1 MNFLLFTVLPA
12 LVVGQ
17 ATDFHSGVTAFL
29 ILCAVWLQNRM
40 RDNQHEQA
48 RKQQDNKLRDLQNE
62 LDILHQRI
70 NQQNQTI
77 QALLRQPENAITR
90 DPLRQPEN
98 EQPENH
104 LATDLS
110 LSANTA
116 STTPQQPE
124 NHLAVPRQ
132 TARQPETQPA
142 PVAVQPTIQQTI
154 QQTVHAPAALGQP
167 ENQNDEFNLDTLDN
181 RPAVA
186 PSLSQSTAQPASA
199 AHRQPET
206 ATAAQTP
213 VRKKPQSPL
222 PHRQPETAW
231 QNNEAEAESNPLIAW
246 FVRGN
251 PLLKIGVVVLF
262 FGLAFLLRYV
272 GSHLPLWFKYLA
284 VFGAGIAAAL
294 AGEKLHTKNREYG
307 LVLQGFGFGVMYLTA
322 LAALKLH
329 RIAPAPLVFAVML
342 GAVAAMAALA
352 VRRDAQ
358 IMAQFALAGGLAA
371 PVLISDG
378 SGNHVVLFAYLALLN
393 TAVAWIAWHKAWR
406 GLNITGFAGTFAIA
420 LSWGLRDYTAAHF
433 ATTEPFLLYH
443 WLLYTAVACF
453 FARQT
458 LAHEPLSGSL
468 KTIPNDAPLERIMAT
483 FAAYAAH
490 IRGLDSTLL
499 FGTAVVAFSMQYQMV
514 EHWQHAAAASA
525 LGFAAVY
532 AAFALWFAR
541 QDDDFA
547 VMKQAFAALAL
558 LFVTL
563 AVPLGLDGVWTASA
577 WALEAALVY
586 VFGMKLR
593 QPHTRLLALAVF
605 VLAAV
610 AQLGEWKLFPH
621 GSETLMGGSLWST
634 LWLMGGGAAMAWTWF
649 RQPEKLAAWEN
660 GFQAAVQALA
670 LANAVALPMM
680 LFAETGTAYAMAA
693 YTLALA
699 AAQFRHQNKVLSVFA
714 VGTGW
719 WGMLLAAGAS
729 NSGVLQLTAAVLVLA
744 AAFLL
749 HKSRWQPENAVTL
762 NAAAGWALLPFAAL
776 LAMAGVSDV
785 LPHAW
790 SPSDFWA
797 VWWAVWPPLLA
808 ASRGG
813 NWKQG
818 LQTCAVAGWLYAWS
832 LFYVLSDW
840 DAGTRVFATLTLAMM
855 TALSLRA
862 MTWQPEKLRRSA
874 AWHGIALAVFGA
886 AWTAW
891 LGKLGGR
898 YADGVWAQLAWLA
911 VPMLLWTAF
920 TAWRNHPRLQPRAV
934 YWRWGSMA
942 AALLALAWLLVAN
955 WVAPRASGLPY
966 LPLLNP
972 LELATAAIVWQ
983 TWRWHGLWLAE
994 YAPDERKMQAVLP
1007 SALALFAVSALV
1019 MRVWHEYDGVAW
1031 RLRDL
1036 LASFGLQASL
1046 SIVWA
1051 LLAIGLM
1058 VRGNQQAA
1066 RPLWFTGAG
1075 LMGVVVAKLFLVE
1088 LGNSG
1093 GVARIVS
1100 FIVVGLLLLLVG
1112 WFAPMPPKGEED
1124 DADDEDDV

>member
-1 MNFLLFTVLPA
+1 MNFLLFVVLPA
-12 LVVGQ
+12 LVI
-17 ATDFHSGVTAFL
+17 GVMTHYSAGVEAFL
-29 ILCAVWLQNRM
+29 ILCAVWLRDLA
-40 RDNQHEQA
+40 RDNQQQA
-48 RKQQDNKLRDLQNE
+48 ERKQQDNKLRDLQNE

-70 NQQNQTI
+70 NH
-77 QALLRQPENAITR
+77 LRQPENATTQAVN
-90 DPLRQPEN
+90 RQPEN
-98 EQPENH
+98 DLPADAAARESIRQPENR
-104 LATDLS
+104 LS
-110 LSANTA
+110 VSR
-116 STTPQQPE
+116 E
-124 NHLAVPRQ
+124 
-132 TARQPETQPA
+132 TARQPETQVTPA
-142 PVAVQPTIQQTI
+142 PVSAHQTAHPTTPQP
-154 QQTVHAPAALGQP
+154 VHPSQSIGQP
-167 ENQNDEFNLDTLDN
+167 EIHPTHPNDEFNLDALDAP
-181 RPAVA
+181 PAPA
-186 PSLSQSTAQPASA
+186 QSITQPPAQP

-206 ATAAQTP
+206 ATAAQKP

-231 QNNEAEAESNPLIAW
+231 QNNEAEAEPNPLIAW

-284 VFGAGIAAAL
+284 VFGAGLSATL
-294 AGEKLHTKNREYG
+294 AGEKLRVQNREYG

-322 LAALKLH
+322 LAALKWHHLL
-329 RIAPAPLVFAVML
+329 PAPLVFAVML

-352 VRRDAQ
+352 VRRDAK
-358 IMAQFALAGGLAA
+358 IMAQVALVGGLAA
-371 PVLISDG
+371 PILTSDG
-378 SGNHVVLFAYLALLN
+378 SGNYLVLFSYLSLLN

-406 GLNITGFAGTFAIA
+406 SLNITGFVGTFAIA

-458 LAHEPLSGSL
+458 LSHEPFSGSL
-468 KTIPNDAPLERIMAT
+468 KSIPNDAPLERIMAT
-483 FAAYAAH
+483 FAAYASH

-499 FGTAVVAFSMQYQMV
+499 FGTALIAFSMQYQMV

-532 AAFALWFAR
+532 AGFALWFVR

-547 VMKQAFAALAL
+547 VMKQAFAALSL

-586 VFGMKLR
+586 TFGMKLR
-593 QPHTRLLALAVF
+593 QPHTRLAALAVF
-605 VLAAV
+605 ALAAGAHLSGSWQV
-610 AQLGEWKLFPH
+610 FPH
-621 GSETLMGGSLWST
+621 GRETLLGGSVAGT
-634 LWLMGGGAAMAWTWF
+634 LWLLGGGAAMVWTRL

-660 GFQAAVQALA
+660 GFQAAVQALV

-729 NSGVLQLTAAVLVLA
+729 DSGGLQLTAAVLALA

-749 HKSRWQPENAVTL
+749 HKSRWQPENAVTP
-762 NAAAGWALLPFAAL
+762 NTAAGWALLPFAVL

-818 LQTCAVAGWLYAWS
+818 LQTCAVAGWAYAWS

-840 DAGTRVFATLTLAMM
+840 DAGTPVFATLTLAMM

-874 AWHGIALAVFGA
+874 SWHGIALAVFGA

-920 TAWRNHPRLQPRAV
+920 TAWRNHPRLQPRTV
-934 YWRWGSMA
+934 YWRYGSM
-942 AALLALAWLLVAN
+942 AALLALAWLLWAN
-955 WVAPRASGLPY
+955 WSAPRASGLPY

-983 TWRWHGLWLAE
+983 TWRWCALWLPE
-994 YAPDERKMQAVLP
+994 FAPDAKKLRIALP

-1019 MRVWHEYDGVAW
+1019 MRVWHEYGGVAW
-1031 RLRDL
+1031 RLGDL

-1058 VRGNQQAA
+1058 VRGNQKAA
-1066 RPLWFTGAG
+1066 RALWFTGAG

-1112 WFAPMPPKGEED
+1112 WFAPMPPKGGDDED
-1124 DADDEDDV
+1124 DADVEDDV

>member
-17 ATDFHSGVTAFL
+17 AADFHSGVTAFL

-90 DPLRQPEN
+90 EPLRQPEN
-98 EQPENH
+98 E
-104 LATDLS
+104 
-110 LSANTA
+110 
-116 STTPQQPE
+116 QPE

-142 PVAVQPTIQQTI
+142 PVAVQPTVQQTI
-154 QQTVHAPAALGQP
+154 QPTVHAPAALGQP
-167 ENQNDEFNLDTLDN
+167 ENQDDEFNLDTLDN

-213 VRKKPQSPL
+213 VRKKSQSPL

-231 QNNEAEAESNPLIAW
+231 QNNEAEAAPNPLIAW

-329 RIAPAPLVFAVML
+329 RIAPAPMVFAAML
-342 GAVAAMAALA
+342 SAVALMAALA
-352 VRRDAQ
+352 VRRDAK
-358 IMAQFALAGGLAA
+358 IMAQFALVGGLAA
-371 PVLISDG
+371 PVLTSDG
-378 SGNHVVLFAYLALLN
+378 SGNYLVLFSYLALLN

-453 FARQT
+453 FARRT
-458 LAHEPLSGSL
+458 LAQQPLSGSL
-468 KTIPNDAPLERIMAT
+468 KRIPNDAPLERIMAT
-483 FAAYAAH
+483 FAVYASH

-499 FGTAVVAFSMQYQMV
+499 FGTAVAAFSMQYQMV
-514 EHWQHAAAASA
+514 AHWQHATAVSA

-532 AAFALWFAR
+532 AVFALWFAR

-586 VFGMKLR
+586 AFGMKLR
-593 QPHTRLLALAVF
+593 QPHTRLAALAVF

-610 AQLGEWKLFPH
+610 AQLGDWQLFPR
-621 GSETLMGGSLWST
+621 GSETLMGGSVAGT
-634 LWLMGGGAAMAWTWF
+634 LWLMGGSAAMAWTWF

-680 LFAETGTAYAMAA
+680 LWGATGTAYAMAA
-693 YTLALA
+693 YALALA
-699 AAQFRHQNKVLSVFA
+699 AAQFRRQNKVVSLFA
-714 VGTGW
+714 AGTGA
-719 WGMLLAAGAS
+719 WGMLLAADG
-729 NSGVLQLTAAVLVLA
+729 NNGGLQLTAAVLALA

-749 HKSRWQPENAVTL
+749 HRSRWQPENEVTL
-762 NAAAGWALLPFAAL
+762 NTLAGWALLPFAAL
-776 LAMAGVSDV
+776 LAMGGAWAL
-785 LPHAW
+785 LPFTRSLAY
-790 SPSDFWA
+790 FWITWWL
-797 VWWAVWPPLLA
+797 VWLPLLA
-808 ASRGG
+808 VSRGG
-813 NWKQG
+813 RWTQG
-818 LQTCAVAGWLYAWS
+818 LQTCAVAGWAYAG
-832 LFYVLSDW
+832 LLLNVGDEQM
-840 DAGTRVFATLTLAMM
+840 DAPVAHTLTLAMM
-855 TALSLRA
+855 TVLSLRA

-920 TAWRNHPRLQPRAV
+920 TAWRNHPRLQPRTV

-942 AALLALAWLLVAN
+942 AVVFALAWLLWAN
-955 WVAPRASGLPY
+955 WSAPRASGLPY

-983 TWRWHGLWLAE
+983 AWRWCGAWLPE
-994 YAPDERKMQAVLP
+994 HDPDAKKVQIALP
-1007 SALALFAVSALV
+1007 STLALFAVSALV
-1019 MRVWHEYDGVAW
+1019 MRVWHEYGGVAW

-1075 LMGVVVAKLFLVE
+1075 LMGVVVGKLFLVE

-1100 FIVVGLLLLLVG
+1100 FIVKQNKKHPITFPTSKSVPTQFSVT
-1112 WFAPMPPKGEED
+1112 P
-1124 DADDEDDV
+1124 V

>member
-1 MNFLLFTVLPA
+1 
-12 LVVGQ
+12 
-17 ATDFHSGVTAFL
+17 
-29 ILCAVWLQNRM
+29 
-40 RDNQHEQA
+40 
-48 RKQQDNKLRDLQNE
+48 
-62 LDILHQRI
+62 
-70 NQQNQTI
+70 
-77 QALLRQPENAITR
+77 
-90 DPLRQPEN
+90 
-98 EQPENH
+98 
-104 LATDLS
+104 
-110 LSANTA
+110 
-116 STTPQQPE
+116 
-124 NHLAVPRQ
+124 
-132 TARQPETQPA
+132 
-142 PVAVQPTIQQTI
+142 
-154 QQTVHAPAALGQP
+154 
-167 ENQNDEFNLDTLDN
+167 
-181 RPAVA
+181 
-186 PSLSQSTAQPASA
+186 
-199 AHRQPET
+199 
-206 ATAAQTP
+206 
-213 VRKKPQSPL
+213 
-222 PHRQPETAW
+222 
-231 QNNEAEAESNPLIAW
+231 
-246 FVRGN
+246 
-251 PLLKIGVVVLF
+251 
-262 FGLAFLLRYV
+262 
-272 GSHLPLWFKYLA
+272 
-284 VFGAGIAAAL
+284 
-294 AGEKLHTKNREYG
+294 
-307 LVLQGFGFGVMYLTA
+307 
-322 LAALKLH
+322 
-329 RIAPAPLVFAVML
+329 
-342 GAVAAMAALA
+342 
-352 VRRDAQ
+352 
-358 IMAQFALAGGLAA
+358 
-371 PVLISDG
+371 
-378 SGNHVVLFAYLALLN
+378 
-393 TAVAWIAWHKAWR
+393 
-406 GLNITGFAGTFAIA
+406 
-420 LSWGLRDYTAAHF
+420 
-433 ATTEPFLLYH
+433 
-443 WLLYTAVACF
+443 
-453 FARQT
+453 
-458 LAHEPLSGSL
+458 
-468 KTIPNDAPLERIMAT
+468 
-483 FAAYAAH
+483 
-490 IRGLDSTLL
+490 LL
-499 FGTAVVAFSMQYQMV
+499 FGTAVTAFSMQYRMV
-514 EHWQHAAAASA
+514 EHWQHAAAVSA

-532 AAFALWFAR
+532 AVFALWFAR

-586 VFGMKLR
+586 AFGMKLR
-593 QPHTRLLALAVF
+593 QPHTRLAALTVF
-605 VLAAV
+605 VLAAM
-610 AQLGEWKLFPH
+610 AQLGGWQFFPR
-621 GSETLMGGSLWST
+621 GSETLMGGSVAGT
-634 LWLMGGGAAMAWTWF
+634 LWLMAGGAAMVWTWL

-670 LANAVALPMM
+670 LANAVALPM
-680 LFAETGTAYAMAA
+680 LLCGATGTAYAMAA
-693 YTLALA
+693 YALALA
-699 AAQFRHQNKVLSVFA
+699 AAQFRRQNKVVSLFA

-719 WGMLLAAGAS
+719 LAMLLAATS
-729 NSGVLQLTAAVLVLA
+729 NHGSLKLTAAACVLA

-749 HKSRWQPENAVTL
+749 HRSRWQPENAVTP
-762 NAAAGWALLPFAAL
+762 NTAAGWALLPFAAL

-785 LPHAW
+785 LPRAW

-813 NWKQG
+813 RWKQG

-832 LFYVLSDW
+832 LFYAPEDW
-840 DAGTRVFATLTLAMM
+840 GAGKPVFATLTLAMM
-855 TALSLRA
+855 TVLSLRA
-862 MTWQPEKLRRSA
+862 MTWQPEKLWRSA

-942 AALLALAWLLVAN
+942 AAVFALAWLLVAN

-1075 LMGVVVAKLFLVE
+1075 LMGVVVGKLFLVE

-1100 FIVVGLLLLLVG
+1100 FIVVGVLLLLVG
-1112 WFAPMPPKGEED
+1112 WFAPMPPKGGEGDEEG
-1124 DADDEDDV
+1124 

>member
-17 ATDFHSGVTAFL
+17 AADFHSGVTAFL

-90 DPLRQPEN
+90 EPLRQPEN

-104 LATDLS
+104 LAVL
-110 LSANTA
+110 
-116 STTPQQPE
+116 
-124 NHLAVPRQ
+124 RQ

-154 QQTVHAPAALGQP
+154 QLTVHAPAALGQP
-167 ENQNDEFNLDTLDN
+167 ENQDDEFNLDTLDN

-206 ATAAQTP
+206 A
-213 VRKKPQSPL
+213 
-222 PHRQPETAW
+222 W
-231 QNNEAEAESNPLIAW
+231 QNNEAEAAPNPLIAW

-284 VFGAGIAAAL
+284 VFGAGIATAL

-378 SGNHVVLFAYLALLN
+378 SSNHVVLFAYLALLN

-458 LAHEPLSGSL
+458 LSHEPLSGSL
-468 KTIPNDAPLERIMAT
+468 KRIPNDAPLERIVAT
-483 FAAYAAH
+483 FAAYASH
-490 IRGLDSTLL
+490 IRGLDNTLL
-499 FGTAVVAFSMQYQMV
+499 FGTAVAAFSMQYQMV
-514 EHWQHAAAASA
+514 AHWQHAAAASA

-532 AAFALWFAR
+532 AGFALWFAR

-547 VMKQAFAALAL
+547 VMKQAFAALSL

-586 VFGMKLR
+586 AFGMKLR
-593 QPHTRLLALAVF
+593 QPHTRLAALTVF
-605 VLAAV
+605 VLAAM
-610 AQLGEWKLFPH
+610 AQLGGWQFFPR
-621 GSETLMGGSLWST
+621 GSETLMGGSVAGT
-634 LWLMGGGAAMAWTWF
+634 LWLMAGGAAMVWTWL

-660 GFQAAVQALA
+660 SFQAAVQALA

-680 LFAETGTAYAMAA
+680 LWGATGTAYAMAA
-693 YTLALA
+693 YALTLA
-699 AAQFRHQNKVLSVFA
+699 AAQFRRQNKVVSLFA

-719 WGMLLAAGAS
+719 LAILLAATS
-729 NSGVLQLTAAVLVLA
+729 NHGSLKLTAAACVLA

-749 HKSRWQPENAVTL
+749 HRSRWQPENEVTL
-762 NAAAGWALLPFAAL
+762 NTLAGWALLPFAAL

-785 LPHAW
+785 LPRAW

-840 DAGTRVFATLTLAMM
+840 DAGTPVFATLTLAMM

-911 VPMLLWTAF
+911 VPMLLWLAF

-934 YWRWGSMA
+934 YWRYGSMA

-983 TWRWHGLWLAE
+983 TWRWCGAWLPE
-994 YAPDERKMQAVLP
+994 HDPDAKKAQIALP
-1007 SALALFAVSALV
+1007 AALAFFAVSALV

-1058 VRGNQQAA
+1058 VRGNQKAA
-1066 RPLWFTGAG
+1066 RALWFTGAG

-1112 WFAPMPPKGEED
+1112 WFASMPPKGEED

>member
-1 MNFLLFTVLPA
+1 MNFLLFVVLPA
-12 LVVGQ
+12 LVIG
-17 ATDFHSGVTAFL
+17 AMTHYSAGVEAFL
-29 ILCAVWLQNRM
+29 ILCAVWLRDLA
-40 RDNQHEQA
+40 RDNQQQA
-48 RKQQDNKLRDLQNE
+48 ERKQQDNKLRDLQNE

-70 NQQNQTI
+70 NH
-77 QALLRQPENAITR
+77 LRQPENATTQAVNR
-90 DPLRQPEN
+90 QPENDLPADAAARESLRQPEN
-98 EQPENH
+98 R
-104 LATDLS
+104 LS
-110 LSANTA
+110 VSR
-116 STTPQQPE
+116 E
-124 NHLAVPRQ
+124 
-132 TARQPETQPA
+132 TARQPETRVTPA
-142 PVAVQPTIQQTI
+142 PASAQPSTHPTTPQP
-154 QQTVHAPAALGQP
+154 VHPSQSIGQP
-167 ENQNDEFNLDTLDN
+167 ENHPTHPNDEFNLDALDAP
-181 RPAVA
+181 PAPA
-186 PSLSQSTAQPASA
+186 QSITQPPAQPAP
-199 AHRQPET
+199 RQPET

-213 VRKKPQSPL
+213 VHTKPQPR
-222 PHRQPETAW
+222 RQPETAW
-231 QNNEAEAESNPLIAW
+231 QNNEAEAAPNPLVAW

-307 LVLQGFGFGVMYLTA
+307 LVLHGFGCGVMYLTA

-329 RIAPAPLVFAVML
+329 RIAPAPMVFAVML
-342 GAVAAMAALA
+342 GAVALMAALA
-352 VRRDAQ
+352 VRRDTK
-358 IMAQFALAGGLAA
+358 IMAQVALIGGLAA
-371 PVLISDG
+371 PILTSDG
-378 SGNHVVLFAYLALLN
+378 SGNYLVLFSYLALLN

-406 GLNITGFAGTFAIA
+406 SLNLTGFVGTFAIA

-453 FARQT
+453 FARRT
-458 LAHEPLSGSL
+458 LAQQPLSGSL
-468 KTIPNDAPLERIMAT
+468 KSIPNDAPLERIMAT
-483 FAAYAAH
+483 FAAYASH

-499 FGTAVVAFSMQYQMV
+499 FGTAITAFSMQYRMV

-532 AAFALWFAR
+532 AVFALWFAR

-547 VMKQAFAALAL
+547 VMKQAFAALSL

-563 AVPLGLDGVWTASA
+563 AAALGLDGVWTASA

-586 VFGMKLR
+586 AFGMKLR
-593 QPHTRLLALAVF
+593 QPHTRLAALAVF
-605 VLAAV
+605 ALAAG
-610 AQLGEWKLFPH
+610 AQLGGWQLFPR
-621 GSETLMGGSLWST
+621 GSETLMGGSVAGT
-634 LWLMGGGAAMAWTWF
+634 LWLMAGGAAMVWTWL

-670 LANAVALPMM
+670 LANTVALPMM
-680 LFAETGTAYAMAA
+680 LWSATGTAYAMAA
-693 YTLALA
+693 YALALA
-699 AAQFRHQNKVLSVFA
+699 AAQFRHQNKVLSLFA

-719 WGMLLAAGAS
+719 WGMLLAVGAS
-729 NSGVLQLTAAVLVLA
+729 DSGVLQLTAAVLALA

-749 HKSRWQPENAVTL
+749 HKSRWQPENEVTL
-762 NAAAGWALLPFAAL
+762 NTLAGWALLPFATL
-776 LAMAGVSDV
+776 LAMGGAWAL
-785 LPHAW
+785 LPFTRSSAY
-790 SPSDFWA
+790 FWIT
-797 VWWAVWPPLLA
+797 WWLVWPPLLA

-840 DAGTRVFATLTLAMM
+840 DAGTPMFAALTLAMM

-920 TAWRNHPRLQPRAV
+920 TAWRNHPRLQPRTV
-934 YWRWGSMA
+934 YWRYGSMA

-972 LELATAAIVWQ
+972 LEWATAAIVWQ
-983 TWRWHGLWLAE
+983 VWRWCALWLPE
-994 YAPDERKMQAVLP
+994 FAPDAKKLRIALP

-1019 MRVWHEYDGVAW
+1019 MRVWHEYGGVAW

-1066 RPLWFTGAG
+1066 RSLWFTGAG

-1100 FIVVGLLLLLVG
+1100 FIVVGVLLLLVG
-1112 WFAPMPPKGEED
+1112 WFAPMPPKGGEGDEEG
-1124 DADDEDDV
+1124 

>member
-90 DPLRQPEN
+90 EPLRQPEN

-116 STTPQQPE
+116 SATPRQPE

-132 TARQPETQPA
+132 TARQPETQIA
-142 PVAVQPTIQQTI
+142 PVAVQPTVQQTI
-154 QQTVHAPAALGQP
+154 QPTIPAPAPLGQP
-167 ENQNDEFNLDTLDN
+167 ENQDDEFNLDTLETS
-181 RPAVA
+181 PAVA
-186 PSLSQSTAQPASA
+186 PSHFQSTAQP

-213 VRKKPQSPL
+213 VRKKSQSPL

-231 QNNEAEAESNPLIAW
+231 QNNEAEAAPNPLIAW
-246 FVRGN
+246 FVHGN

-329 RIAPAPLVFAVML
+329 RIAPAPMVFAAML
-342 GAVAAMAALA
+342 GAVALMAALA
-352 VRRDAQ
+352 VRRDAK
-358 IMAQFALAGGLAA
+358 IMAQVALIGGLAA
-371 PVLISDG
+371 PVLTSDG
-378 SGNHVVLFAYLALLN
+378 SGNYLVLFSYLSLLN

-406 GLNITGFAGTFAIA
+406 GLNITGFAATFAIA
-420 LSWGLRDYTAAHF
+420 LSWGMRDYTAAHF

-458 LAHEPLSGSL
+458 LSHEPLSGSL
-468 KTIPNDAPLERIMAT
+468 KSIPNDAPLERIVAT
-483 FAAYAAH
+483 FAAYASH

-499 FGTAVVAFSMQYQMV
+499 FGTAITAFSMQYRMV
-514 EHWQHAAAASA
+514 EHWQHAAAVSA

-532 AAFALWFAR
+532 AVFALWFAR

-547 VMKQAFAALAL
+547 VMKQAFAALSL

-586 VFGMKLR
+586 AFGMKLR
-593 QPHTRLLALAVF
+593 QPHTRLAALAVF
-605 VLAAV
+605 VLAAM
-610 AQLGEWKLFPH
+610 AQLGGWQLFPL
-621 GSETLMGGSLWST
+621 GSETLMGGSVAGT
-634 LWLMGGGAAMAWTWF
+634 LWLMAGGAAMVWTWL

-660 GFQAAVQALA
+660 SFQAAVQALA

-680 LFAETGTAYAMAA
+680 LWGATGTAYAMAA
-693 YTLALA
+693 YALTLA
-699 AAQFRHQNKVLSVFA
+699 AAQFRRQNKVVSLFA

-719 WGMLLAAGAS
+719 LAILLAATS
-729 NSGVLQLTAAVLVLA
+729 NHGSLKLTAAACVLA

-749 HKSRWQPENAVTL
+749 HRSRWQPENAVTP
-762 NAAAGWALLPFAAL
+762 NTAAGWALLPFAAL

-785 LPHAW
+785 LPRAW

-813 NWKQG
+813 RWKQG

-832 LFYVLSDW
+832 LFYAPEDW
-840 DAGTRVFATLTLAMM
+840 GAGKPVFATLTLAMM
-855 TALSLRA
+855 TVLSLRA
-862 MTWQPEKLRRSA
+862 MTWQPEKLWRSA

-920 TAWRNHPRLQPRAV
+920 TAWRNHPRLQPRTV

-942 AALLALAWLLVAN
+942 AALLALAWLLWAN
-955 WVAPRASGLPY
+955 WSAPRASGLPY

-972 LELATAAIVWQ
+972 LELATAVIVWQ
-983 TWRWHGLWLAE
+983 VWRWCGAWLPEHDPGAKK
-994 YAPDERKMQAVLP
+994 AQIALP
-1007 SALALFAVSALV
+1007 AALALFAVSALV

-1075 LMGVVVAKLFLVE
+1075 LMGVVVGKLFLVE

-1100 FIVVGLLLLLVG
+1100 FIVVGVLLLLVG
-1112 WFAPMPPKGEED
+1112 WFAPMPPREE
-1124 DADDEDDV
+1124 E

>member
-1 MNFLLFTVLPA
+1 MNFLLFVVLPA
-12 LVVGQ
+12 LVI
-17 ATDFHSGVTAFL
+17 GVMTHYSAGVEAFL
-29 ILCAVWLQNRM
+29 ILCAVWLRDLA
-40 RDNQHEQA
+40 RDNQQQA
-48 RKQQDNKLRDLQNE
+48 ERKQQDNKLRDLQNE

-70 NQQNQTI
+70 NH
-77 QALLRQPENAITR
+77 LRQPENATTQAVN
-90 DPLRQPEN
+90 RQPEN
-98 EQPENH
+98 DLPADAAARESIRQPENR
-104 LATDLS
+104 LS
-110 LSANTA
+110 VSR
-116 STTPQQPE
+116 E
-124 NHLAVPRQ
+124 
-132 TARQPETQPA
+132 TARQPETQVTPA
-142 PVAVQPTIQQTI
+142 PVSAHQTAHPTTPQP
-154 QQTVHAPAALGQP
+154 VHPSQSIGQP
-167 ENQNDEFNLDTLDN
+167 EIHPTHPNDEFNLDALDALQT
-181 RPAVA
+181 PAQSIT
-186 PSLSQSTAQPASA
+186 PSTAQPITQPPAQPA
-199 AHRQPET
+199 PRQPET
-206 ATAAQTP
+206 ATAAQKP

-231 QNNEAEAESNPLIAW
+231 QNNEAEAEPNPLIAW

-284 VFGAGIAAAL
+284 VFGAGLAATL
-294 AGEKLHTKNREYG
+294 AGEKLRAQNREYG
-307 LVLQGFGFGVMYLTA
+307 LVLQGFGFAVMYLTA

-329 RIAPAPLVFAVML
+329 RIAPAPMVFAVML
-342 GAVAAMAALA
+342 GAVALMAALA
-352 VRRDAQ
+352 VRRDAK
-358 IMAQFALAGGLAA
+358 IMAQVALVGGLAA
-371 PVLISDG
+371 PVLTSDG
-378 SGNHVVLFAYLALLN
+378 SGNYLVLFTYLALLN

-458 LAHEPLSGSL
+458 LSHEPLSGSL
-468 KTIPNDAPLERIMAT
+468 KSIPNDAPLERIMAT
-483 FAAYAAH
+483 FAAYASH

-499 FGTAVVAFSMQYQMV
+499 FGTAVTAFSMQYRMV
-514 EHWQHAAAASA
+514 EHWQHAAAVSA

-532 AAFALWFAR
+532 AVFALWFAR

-547 VMKQAFAALAL
+547 VMKQAFAALSL

-563 AVPLGLDGVWTASA
+563 AVPLGLDGAWTASA

-586 VFGMKLR
+586 AFGMKLR
-593 QPHTRLLALAVF
+593 QPHTRLAALTVF
-605 VLAAV
+605 VLAAM
-610 AQLGEWKLFPH
+610 AQLGGWQFFPR
-621 GSETLMGGSLWST
+621 GSETLMGGSVAGT
-634 LWLMGGGAAMAWTWF
+634 LWLMAGGAAMVWTWL

-670 LANAVALPMM
+670 LANAVALPM
-680 LFAETGTAYAMAA
+680 LLCGATGTAYAMAA
-693 YTLALA
+693 YALALA
-699 AAQFRHQNKVLSVFA
+699 AAQFNWQNKVLSAFA
-714 VGTGW
+714 AGTGA
-719 WGMLLAAGAS
+719 WGMLLAVDG
-729 NSGVLQLTAAVLVLA
+729 NNGGLQLTAAVLALA

-749 HKSRWQPENAVTL
+749 HKSRWQPENEVTL
-762 NAAAGWALLPFAAL
+762 NTLAGWALLPFAAL

-785 LPHAW
+785 LPRAW

-832 LFYVLSDW
+832 LFYAPEDW
-840 DAGTRVFATLTLAMM
+840 GAGKPVFATLTLAMM
-855 TALSLRA
+855 TVLSLRA

-920 TAWRNHPRLQPRAV
+920 TAWHNHPRLQLRTV
-934 YWRWGSMA
+934 YWRYGSMA
-942 AALLALAWLLVAN
+942 AALLALVWLLWAN
-955 WVAPRASGLPY
+955 WSAPRASGLPY

-972 LELATAAIVWQ
+972 LELATATIVWQ
-983 TWRWHGLWLAE
+983 AWRWCGAWLPE
-994 YAPDERKMQAVLP
+994 HAPDAKKAQIALP
-1007 SALALFAVSALV
+1007 AALALFAVSALV

-1058 VRGNQQAA
+1058 VRGNQKAA
-1066 RPLWFTGAG
+1066 RALWFTGAG

-1112 WFAPMPPKGEED
+1112 WFAPMPPRGGEGEE
-1124 DADDEDDV
+1124 EG

>member
-1 MNFLLFTVLPA
+1 MNFLLFVVLPA
-12 LVVGQ
+12 LVIG
-17 ATDFHSGVTAFL
+17 AMTHYSAGVEAFL
-29 ILCAVWLQNRM
+29 ILCAVWLRDLT
-40 RDNQHEQA
+40 RDNQQQA
-48 RKQQDNKLRDLQNE
+48 ERKQQDNKLRDLQNE

-70 NQQNQTI
+70 NH
-77 QALLRQPENAITR
+77 LRQPENDLPADAAAR
-90 DPLRQPEN
+90 ESLRQPEN
-98 EQPENH
+98 R
-104 LATDLS
+104 LS
-110 LSANTA
+110 VS
-116 STTPQQPE
+116 QE
-124 NHLAVPRQ
+124 
-132 TARQPETQPA
+132 TARQPETRVTPA
-142 PVAVQPTIQQTI
+142 PASAQPSTHLTTPQP
-154 QQTVHAPAALGQP
+154 VHPSQSIGQP
-167 ENQNDEFNLDTLDN
+167 EIHPTHPNDEFNLDALDAP
-181 RPAVA
+181 PAPA
-186 PSLSQSTAQPASA
+186 QSITQPPAQPAL
-199 AHRQPET
+199 RQPET

-213 VRKKPQSPL
+213 VHTKPQPR
-222 PHRQPETAW
+222 RQPETAW

-284 VFGAGIAAAL
+284 VFGAGIAAAV

-322 LAALKLH
+322 LAALKWHHLL
-329 RIAPAPLVFAVML
+329 PAPLVFAVML

-352 VRRDAQ
+352 VRRDAK
-358 IMAQFALAGGLAA
+358 IMAQVALVGGLAA
-371 PVLISDG
+371 PILTSDG
-378 SGNHVVLFAYLALLN
+378 SGNYLVLFTYLAFLN

-453 FARQT
+453 FARRT
-458 LAHEPLSGSL
+458 LAQQPLSGSL
-468 KTIPNDAPLERIMAT
+468 KRIPNDAPLERIMAT
-483 FAAYAAH
+483 FAVYASH

-499 FGTAVVAFSMQYQMV
+499 FGTAVAAFSMQYQMV
-514 EHWQHAAAASA
+514 AHWQHAAAVSA

-532 AAFALWFAR
+532 AVFALWFAR

-586 VFGMKLR
+586 AFGMKLR
-593 QPHTRLLALAVF
+593 QPHTRLAALTVF
-605 VLAAV
+605 VLAAM
-610 AQLGEWKLFPH
+610 AQLGGWQFFPR
-621 GSETLMGGSLWST
+621 GSETLMGGSVAGT
-634 LWLMGGGAAMAWTWF
+634 LWLMAGGAAMVWTWL

-670 LANAVALPMM
+670 LANAVALPM
-680 LFAETGTAYAMAA
+680 LLCGATGTAYAMAA
-693 YTLALA
+693 YALALA
-699 AAQFRHQNKVLSVFA
+699 AAQFNWQNKVLSAFA
-714 VGTGW
+714 AGTGA
-719 WGMLLAAGAS
+719 WGMLLAVDG
-729 NSGVLQLTAAVLVLA
+729 NNGGLQLTAAVLALA

-749 HKSRWQPENAVTL
+749 HKSRWQPENEVTL
-762 NAAAGWALLPFAAL
+762 NTLAGWALLPFAAL

-785 LPHAW
+785 LPRAW

-832 LFYVLSDW
+832 LFYAPEDW
-840 DAGTRVFATLTLAMM
+840 GAGKPVFATLTLAMM
-855 TALSLRA
+855 TVLSLRA

-920 TAWRNHPRLQPRAV
+920 TAWRNHPRLQPRTV

-942 AALLALAWLLVAN
+942 AVVFALAWLLWAN
-955 WVAPRASGLPY
+955 WSAPRASGLPY

-983 TWRWHGLWLAE
+983 AWRWCGAWLPE
-994 YAPDERKMQAVLP
+994 HDPDAKKVQIALP
-1007 SALALFAVSALV
+1007 STLALFAVSALV
-1019 MRVWHEYDGVAW
+1019 MRVWHEYGGVAW

-1075 LMGVVVAKLFLVE
+1075 LMGVVVGKLFLVE

-1100 FIVVGLLLLLVG
+1100 FIVVGVLLLLVG
-1112 WFAPMPPKGEED
+1112 WFAPMPPKGGEGDEEG
-1124 DADDEDDV
+1124 

>member
-1 MNFLLFTVLPA
+1 MNFLLFVVLPA
-12 LVVGQ
+12 LVI
-17 ATDFHSGVTAFL
+17 GVMTHYSAGVEAFL
-29 ILCAVWLQNRM
+29 ILCAVWLRDLA
-40 RDNQHEQA
+40 RDNQQQA
-48 RKQQDNKLRDLQNE
+48 ERKQQDNKLRDLQNE

-70 NQQNQTI
+70 NH
-77 QALLRQPENAITR
+77 LRQPENATTQAVN
-90 DPLRQPEN
+90 RQPEN
-98 EQPENH
+98 DLPADAAARESIRQPENR
-104 LATDLS
+104 LS
-110 LSANTA
+110 VSR
-116 STTPQQPE
+116 E
-124 NHLAVPRQ
+124 
-132 TARQPETQPA
+132 TARQPETQVTPA
-142 PVAVQPTIQQTI
+142 PVSAHQTAHPTTPQP
-154 QQTVHAPAALGQP
+154 VHPSQSIGQP
-167 ENQNDEFNLDTLDN
+167 EIHPTHPNDEFNLDALDALQT
-181 RPAVA
+181 PAQSIT
-186 PSLSQSTAQPASA
+186 PSTAQPITQPPAQPA
-199 AHRQPET
+199 PRQPET
-206 ATAAQTP
+206 ATAAQKP

-231 QNNEAEAESNPLIAW
+231 QNNEAEAEPNPLIAW

-284 VFGAGIAAAL
+284 VFGAGLAATL
-294 AGEKLHTKNREYG
+294 AGEKLRAQNREYG
-307 LVLQGFGFGVMYLTA
+307 LVLQGFGFAVMYLTA

-329 RIAPAPLVFAVML
+329 RIAPAPMVFAVML
-342 GAVAAMAALA
+342 GAVALMAALA
-352 VRRDAQ
+352 VRRDAK
-358 IMAQFALAGGLAA
+358 IMAQFALVGGLAA
-371 PVLISDG
+371 PVLTSDG
-378 SGNHVVLFAYLALLN
+378 SGNYLVLFSYLSLLN

-406 GLNITGFAGTFAIA
+406 GLNITGFVGTFAIA

-458 LAHEPLSGSL
+458 LSHEPLSGSL
-468 KTIPNDAPLERIMAT
+468 KSIPNDAPLERIMAT
-483 FAAYAAH
+483 FAAYASH

-499 FGTAVVAFSMQYQMV
+499 FGTAVTAFSMQYRMV
-514 EHWQHAAAASA
+514 EHWQHAAAVSA

-532 AAFALWFAR
+532 AGFALWFAR
-541 QDDDFA
+541 QGDDFA
-547 VMKQAFAALAL
+547 VMKQAFAALSL

-586 VFGMKLR
+586 AFGMKLR
-593 QPHTRLLALAVF
+593 QPHTRLAALAVF
-605 VLAAV
+605 VLAAI
-610 AQLGEWKLFPH
+610 AQLGGWQLFPR
-621 GSETLMGGSLWST
+621 GSETLMGGSVAGT
-634 LWLMGGGAAMAWTWF
+634 LWLIAGGAAMVWTWL

-670 LANAVALPMM
+670 LVNAVALPMM
-680 LFAETGTAYAMAA
+680 LWSATGTAYAMAA
-693 YTLALA
+693 YALALA
-699 AAQFRHQNKVLSVFA
+699 AAQFRHQNKVLSLFA

-719 WGMLLAAGAS
+719 LAMLLAATS
-729 NSGVLQLTAAVLVLA
+729 NHGSLKLTAAACVLA
-744 AAFLL
+744 ATFLL
-749 HKSRWQPENAVTL
+749 HRSRWQPENAVTP
-762 NAAAGWALLPFAAL
+762 NTAAGWALLPFAAL

-785 LPHAW
+785 LPRAW

-840 DAGTRVFATLTLAMM
+840 DAGTPVFATLTLAMM

-942 AALLALAWLLVAN
+942 AAVFALAWLLVAN

-1075 LMGVVVAKLFLVE
+1075 LMGVVVGKLFLVE

-1112 WFAPMPPKGEED
+1112 WFAPMPPKGGEGDEEG
-1124 DADDEDDV
+1124 